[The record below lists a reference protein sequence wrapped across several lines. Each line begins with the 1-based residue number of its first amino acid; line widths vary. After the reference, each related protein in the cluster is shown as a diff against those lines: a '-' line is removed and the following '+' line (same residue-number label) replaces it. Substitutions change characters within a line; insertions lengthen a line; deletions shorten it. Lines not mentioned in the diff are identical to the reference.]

1 MLTFVSCGW
10 FYFGS
15 VMRRK
20 KIYVVFILVFSI
32 LLSTFGFYTYQLI
45 QTPNILVEKED
56 RVLLIPYGATFKDVQ
71 NKLYDEDYVQ
81 DLITF
86 SFLAKLMDYD
96 KKVKAGR
103 YLLKSD
109 MTNMDAIKLLRSGS
123 QTPLNITFNNAR
135 LKEDLA
141 EKLCS
146 NIAADKDK
154 FLALLNDTAVI
165 STYGFTP
172 YTIKSMFIPNTYE
185 VYWTITEEE
194 LLDKMKLEYDKF
206 WNEERLA
213 KAKAINMTPEEVST
227 LASIVEAES
236 KMRDE
241 QPRVA
246 GVYINRLNR
255 GMALQADPT
264 LVFAAGDFTITRVLN
279 NHKEIDSP
287 YNTYKYAGLPPG
299 PISIPSISAIDAVL
313 NFESHKYLY
322 FCAKEDFSGYHN
334 FATNL
339 TQHLNNAR
347 RYQQALNRAKIFQ

>member
-1 MLTFVSCGW
+1 MLLT
-10 FYFGS
+10 
-15 VMRRK
+15 
-20 KIYVVFILVFSI
+20 
-32 LLSTFGFYTYQLI
+32 TFGFYTYQLI

-56 RVLLIPYGATFKDVQ
+56 RALLIPYGATFKDVQ
-71 NKLYDEDYVQ
+71 NKLYDEHYVQ
-81 DLITF
+81 DLISF
-86 SFLAKLMDYD
+86 SFLAKLMGYD
-96 KKVKAGR
+96 ENVKAGR
-103 YLLKSD
+103 YILKSD
-109 MTNMDAIKLLRSGS
+109 MTNLQAIKLLRSGS
-123 QTPLNITFNNAR
+123 QTPLNITFNNVR

-165 STYGFTP
+165 NSYGFNP
-172 YTIKSMFIPNTYE
+172 NTITAMFIPNTYE
-185 VYWTITEEE
+185 VYWTISEKE
-194 LLDKMKLEYDKF
+194 LLDKMKTEYDKF

-213 KAKAINMTPEEVST
+213 KAESINMTPSEVST
-227 LASIVEAES
+227 LASIVESES
-236 KMRDE
+236 KKRDE

-279 NHKEIDSP
+279 EHKEIDSP

-299 PISIPSISAIDAVL
+299 PINIPSISAIDAVL
-313 NFESHKYLY
+313 NYESHKYLY

>member
-1 MLTFVSCGW
+1 
-10 FYFGS
+10 
-15 VMRRK
+15 MRRK
-20 KIYVVFILVFSI
+20 KIYVVFILVFSV

-45 QTPNILVEKED
+45 QTPNILVDKED
-56 RVLLIPYGATFKDVQ
+56 RILLIPYGATFKDVQ

-81 DLITF
+81 DLLTF

-96 KKVKAGR
+96 DKVKAGR
-103 YLLKSD
+103 YLLKSN

-141 EKLCS
+141 EKLCL

-154 FLALLNDTAVI
+154 FLALLNDTSVI
-165 STYGFTP
+165 RSYGFTP

-185 VYWTITEEE
+185 VYWTITEKE
-194 LLDKMKLEYDKF
+194 LLDRMKLEHDKF
-206 WNEERLA
+206 WNEERLE
-213 KAKAINMTPEEVST
+213 KAEAINMTPVEVST

-264 LVFAAGDFTITRVLN
+264 LVFAAGDFTINRVLDE
-279 NHKEIDSP
+279 HKQVDSP

-299 PISIPSISAIDAVL
+299 PINVPSISAIDAVL
-313 NFESHKYLY
+313 NYESHKYLY

-347 RYQQALNRAKIFQ
+347 RYQQALNRARIYK

>member
-1 MLTFVSCGW
+1 
-10 FYFGS
+10 
-15 VMRRK
+15 MRRK
-20 KIYVVFILVFSI
+20 KIYVVFILVFSV

-45 QTPNILVEKED
+45 QTPNILVDKED
-56 RVLLIPYGATFKDVQ
+56 RILLIPYGATFKDVQ

-96 KKVKAGR
+96 ENVKAGR
-103 YLLKSD
+103 YLLRAN
-109 MTNMDAIKLLRSGS
+109 MTNMDAIRLLRSGS

-146 NIAADKDK
+146 NIAANKDK

-165 STYGFTP
+165 SNYGFNP
-172 YTIKSMFIPNTYE
+172 NTITSMFIPNTYQ
-185 VYWTITEEE
+185 VYWTISEKE
-194 LLDKMKLEYDKF
+194 LLDRMKLEHDKF
-206 WNEERLA
+206 WNEERLE
-213 KAKAINMTPEEVST
+213 KAKAINMTPVEVST

-264 LVFAAGDFTITRVLN
+264 LVFAAGDFTINRVLDE
-279 NHKEIDSP
+279 HKQVDSP

-299 PISIPSISAIDAVL
+299 PINVPSISAIDAVL
-313 NFESHKYLY
+313 NYESHKYLY

-347 RYQQALNRAKIFQ
+347 RYQQALNRARIFQ

>member
-1 MLTFVSCGW
+1 
-10 FYFGS
+10 
-15 VMRRK
+15 MRRK
-20 KIYVVFILVFSI
+20 KIFVVFILVFSI
-32 LLSTFGFYTYQLI
+32 LLTTFGFYTYQLI
-45 QTPNILVEKED
+45 LTPNILVEKED
-56 RVLLIPYGATFKDVQ
+56 RVFLIPYGATFKDVQ

-81 DLITF
+81 DLIAF

-96 KKVKAGR
+96 KNVKAGR
-103 YLLKSD
+103 YTLKSN
-109 MTNMDAIKLLRSGS
+109 MTNMDAIRLLRSGS

-154 FLALLNDTAVI
+154 FLTLLNDTAIVN
-165 STYGFTP
+165 SYGFTP
-172 YTIKSMFIPNTYE
+172 HTIKAMFIPNTYE
-185 VYWTITEEE
+185 VYWTISEME
-194 LLDKMKLEYDKF
+194 LLDKMKSEYDKF
-206 WNEERLA
+206 WNEARLA
-213 KAKAINMTPEEVST
+213 KAKAINMSPSEVST

-236 KMRDE
+236 KKRDE
-241 QPRVA
+241 QPKVA

-264 LVFAAGDFTITRVLN
+264 LVFAAGDFSINRVLN
-279 NHKEIDSP
+279 EHKEIDSP

-299 PISIPSISAIDAVL
+299 PINIPSISAIDAVL
-313 NFESHKYLY
+313 NYESHKYLY

-347 RYQQALNRAKIFQ
+347 RYQQALNRARIFQ

>member
-1 MLTFVSCGW
+1 
-10 FYFGS
+10 
-15 VMRRK
+15 MRRK
-20 KIYVVFILVFSI
+20 KIYVVFILVFSV

-56 RVLLIPYGATFKDVQ
+56 RILLIPYGATFKDVQ

-81 DLITF
+81 DLLTF

-96 KKVKAGR
+96 DKVKAGR
-103 YLLKSD
+103 YLLKSN

-141 EKLCS
+141 EKLCL

-154 FLALLNDTAVI
+154 FLALLNDTSVI
-165 STYGFTP
+165 RSYGFTP

-185 VYWTITEEE
+185 VYWTITEKE
-194 LLDKMKLEYDKF
+194 LLDRMKLEYDKF
-206 WNEERLA
+206 WNEERLE
-213 KAKAINMTPEEVST
+213 KAKAINMTPAEVST

-264 LVFAAGDFTITRVLN
+264 LVFAAGDFTINRVLDE
-279 NHKEIDSP
+279 HKQVDSP

-299 PISIPSISAIDAVL
+299 PINVPSISAIDAVL

-347 RYQQALNRAKIFQ
+347 RYQQALNRARIYK

>member
-1 MLTFVSCGW
+1 
-10 FYFGS
+10 
-15 VMRRK
+15 MRRK
-20 KIYVVFILVFSI
+20 KIYVVFILVFSV

-56 RVLLIPYGATFKDVQ
+56 RILLIPYGATFKDVQ

-81 DLITF
+81 DLLTF

-96 KKVKAGR
+96 DKVKAGR
-103 YLLKSD
+103 YLLKSN

-141 EKLCS
+141 EKLCL

-154 FLALLNDTAVI
+154 FLALLNDTSVI
-165 STYGFTP
+165 RSYGFTP

-185 VYWTITEEE
+185 VYWTISEKE
-194 LLDKMKLEYDKF
+194 LLDRMKLEHDKF
-206 WNEERLA
+206 WNEERLE
-213 KAKAINMTPEEVST
+213 KAEAINMTPVEVST

-264 LVFAAGDFTITRVLN
+264 LVYAAGDFTISRVLN
-279 NHKEIDSP
+279 EHKEIDSP

-299 PISIPSISAIDAVL
+299 PINVPSISAIDAVL
-313 NFESHKYLY
+313 NYESHKYLY

-347 RYQQALNRAKIFQ
+347 RYQQALNRARIFQ

>member
-1 MLTFVSCGW
+1 
-10 FYFGS
+10 
-15 VMRRK
+15 MRRK
-20 KIYVVFILVFSI
+20 KIYVVFILVFSV

-45 QTPNILVEKED
+45 QTPNILVDKED
-56 RVLLIPYGATFKDVQ
+56 RILLIPYGATFKDVQ

-96 KKVKAGR
+96 ENVKAGR
-103 YLLKSD
+103 YLLRAN
-109 MTNMDAIKLLRSGS
+109 MTNMDAIRLLRSGS

-146 NIAADKDK
+146 NIAANKDK

-165 STYGFTP
+165 SNYGFNP
-172 YTIKSMFIPNTYE
+172 NTITSMFIPNTYQ
-185 VYWTITEEE
+185 VYWTISEKE
-194 LLDKMKLEYDKF
+194 LLDRMKLEHDKF
-206 WNEERLA
+206 WNEERLE
-213 KAKAINMTPEEVST
+213 KAEAINMTPVEVST

-264 LVFAAGDFTITRVLN
+264 LVYAAGDFTISRVLN
-279 NHKEIDSP
+279 EHKEIDSP

-299 PISIPSISAIDAVL
+299 PINVPSISAIDAVL
-313 NFESHKYLY
+313 NYESHKYLY

-347 RYQQALNRAKIFQ
+347 RYQQALNRARIFQ